1 MKRTAHTAFRLATAL
16 LPLLAGASV
25 LGQDDKEGAFD
36 RTPQDC
42 ITVQRIDQVEAID
55 DQNLLFKMRG
65 HSVYRNTLPS
75 KCPNLA
81 RENRIAYETATSR
94 LCNIDQI
101 TVLESYGIGFHPG
114 FTCRLGAFVPLSP
127 AEVEDLEL
135 LKKGEAGQRAIE
147 TTEVEVERPDEATEA
162 AEPAEAGADEA
173 APASEAAPAPADDE
187 N

>member
-25 LGQDDKEGAFD
+25 LGQDDTEGAFD

-42 ITVQRIDQVEAID
+42 ISVNRIDQVEAVD

-65 HSVYRNTLPS
+65 HAVYRNTLPS

-81 RENRIAYETATSR
+81 RENRIAYETVTSR

-114 FTCRLGAFVPLSP
+114 FVCRLGEFVPLSP
-127 AEVEDLEL
+127 AEVEDLER

-147 TTEVEVERPDEATEA
+147 TTQVEIERADEATEA
-162 AEPAEAGADEA
+162 AKPADAPADEA